1 MEKEWNETKDVLGKA
16 LVEVNIFAKLDI
28 QEQVIQGIMYII
40 FKEIPNFIEIM
51 TAQSSDMT
59 EYE

>member
-28 QEQVIQGIMYII
+28 QEQVIQGVLYFII
-40 FKEIPNFIEIM
+40 F
-51 TAQSSDMT
+51 
-59 EYE
+59 